1 MPDERPYHPG
11 AEDPTGDDDDT
22 ATTNAVA
29 RNVTTGSHSHPH
41 QPSPSHPPEPSQP
54 TTNSN
59 GKRPHHATSNSTS
72 TSGAAGPPGTT
83 REFQRAYKACVP
95 CRKRKA
101 RCEVAVPPDGG
112 VPGPPCMRCKRALRE
127 CVFTEERAWKKQRL
141 MEEEQRQQRRRRAG
155 AEGEDEDGGGGGG
168 GGEDDGETEGVGA
181 VRRAVPR
188 RSPPPRLV
196 QQRQQQQVGGGSASA
211 AAAAH
216 QGDDGLADSMMR
228 TVVASGNDALNLLF
242 EAATRED
249 AVAASSAREGGYS
262 LDAGVP
268 PGPVVG
274 EGEPAMYATP
284 GSNMSVS
291 SGLLAPNSVQLSAAS
306 EEVLDLWK
314 NCRFVRMGW
323 FTAREAV
330 TYVDL

>member
-1 MPDERPYHPG
+1 M
-11 AEDPTGDDDDT
+11 
-22 ATTNAVA
+22 
-29 RNVTTGSHSHPH
+29 
-41 QPSPSHPPEPSQP
+41 
-54 TTNSN
+54 
-59 GKRPHHATSNSTS
+59 
-72 TSGAAGPPGTT
+72 
-83 REFQRAYKACVP
+83 
-95 CRKRKA
+95 
-101 RCEVAVPPDGG
+101 PPDGG

-141 MEEEQRQQRRRRAG
+141 MEEEQRQRRRAG
-155 AEGEDEDGGGGGG
+155 GGSGGSGCAREGEGEDEDGGG
-168 GGEDDGETEGVGA
+168 EDEGDV
-181 VRRAVPR
+181 VVPR
-188 RSPPPRLV
+188 RGRRSPPPPPRLV
-196 QQRQQQQVGGGSASA
+196 QQRQQQQVDGSSASA
-211 AAAAH
+211 AVAAQ

-249 AVAASSAREGGYS
+249 AVAASSAREGGYA